1 MEPELNQA
9 IKAMFVETTE
19 VADTRVGT
27 TKPQKPQILSF
38 ILTVMQIRKRKIGK
52 VTLLVLPGKV
62 GRLKKA
68 QSLTCLPTK
77 QRDPSLIFRACMW

>member
-62 GRLKKA
+62 GRLIVLA
-68 QSLTCLPTK
+68 N
-77 QRDPSLIFRACMW
+77 